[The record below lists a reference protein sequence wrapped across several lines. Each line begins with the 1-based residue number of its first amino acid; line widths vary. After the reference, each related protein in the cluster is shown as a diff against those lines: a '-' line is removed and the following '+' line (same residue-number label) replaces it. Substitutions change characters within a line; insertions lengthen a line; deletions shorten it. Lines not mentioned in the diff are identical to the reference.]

1 MHHQAKIYVAGHR
14 GLVGSAIVRNLQK
27 QGYTNLLL
35 KTRAELDLTHQ
46 SSVINFFTT
55 EKPEYVFMAAAKVGG
70 IVANNTYP
78 ADFAYQNQLIQMNI
92 IHAAWQNNV
101 KRLLFLGSS
110 CLYPRDCPQPMREE
124 HLLTGLL
131 EPTNKAYALAKISG
145 ISLCESFNKQYG
157 TKYLVGMPT
166 NLYGP
171 NDNYDLQASHVIPA
185 LMRKIHEA
193 KLANASAVDVWG
205 SGVAMREFLHS
216 DDLAD
221 AAVFL
226 LNLPDAQYEQ
236 LLTCSISGPI
246 VNIGCGKDISIKA
259 LVELL
264 CEIVQYHG
272 DVNWDTTKP
281 DGTLRKLLNTAKINA
296 IGWQPK
302 LCFADEL
309 RKIYTDKFSVSETH

>member
-1 MHHQAKIYVAGHR
+1 MDKQAKIFVAGHR
-14 GLVGSAIVRNLQK
+14 GLVGSAIARGLEK
-27 QGYTNLLL
+27 QGYCNILL
-35 KTRAELDLTHQ
+35 KTRDQLDLTQQAHV
-46 SSVINFFTT
+46 SDFFLT

-92 IHAAWQNNV
+92 IHSAWKNNV

-157 TKYLVGMPT
+157 TQYLVGMPT

-193 KLANASAVDVWG
+193 KQSKAPAVEVWG

-216 DDLAD
+216 DDLAN
-221 AAVFL
+221 AAIFL
-226 LNLPDAQYEQ
+226 LNLPEASFHQ
-236 LLTCSISGPI
+236 LLHCPISGPV
-246 VNIGCGKDISIKA
+246 VNIGYGKDLTIRD
-259 LVELL
+259 LVTLL
-264 CEIVQYHG
+264 CDIVQYQG
-272 DVNWDTTKP
+272 EVQWDTSKP
-281 DGTLRKLLNTAKINA
+281 DGTLRKLLNTEKINA
-296 IGWQPK
+296 TGWQPS
-302 LCFADEL
+302 LNFADEL
-309 RKIYTDKFSVSETH
+309 KKIYRDKFLK

>member
-1 MHHQAKIYVAGHR
+1 MNQQAKIFVAGHR
-14 GLVGSAIVRNLQK
+14 GLVGSAIVRGLER
-27 QGYTNLLL
+27 QGYQNLLL
-35 KTRAELDLTHQ
+35 KTREQLDLTQ
-46 SSVINFFTT
+46 QASVSQFFSA
-55 EKPEYVFMAAAKVGG
+55 EKPDYVFMAAAKVGG

-78 ADFAYQNQLIQMNI
+78 ADFAYQNQLIQMNT

-157 TKYLVGMPT
+157 TQYLVGMPT

-193 KLANASAVDVWG
+193 KQANALSVDVWG

-221 AAVFL
+221 AAIFL
-226 LNLPDAQYEQ
+226 LNLPAESFEK
-236 LLTCSISGPI
+236 LLSCPASGPV
-246 VNIGCGKDISIKA
+246 VNIGYGKDLSIKA

-264 CEIVQYHG
+264 CDIVQFNG
-272 DVNWDTTKP
+272 EIQWDTSKP
-281 DGTLRKLLNTAKINA
+281 DGTPKKLLNTEKINA
-296 IGWQPK
+296 VGWQPS

-309 RKIYTDKFSVSETH
+309 AKIYKDKFLNSRAH

>member
-1 MHHQAKIYVAGHR
+1 MHHDAKIFVAGHK
-14 GLVGSAIVRNLQK
+14 GLVGSAIVRGLKK

-35 KTRAELDLTHQ
+35 VDRTELDLTQ
-46 SSVINFFTT
+46 QACVRDFFLA

-101 KRLLFLGSS
+101 KRLMFLGSS

-145 ISLCESFNKQYG
+145 ISLCESFNKQHG

-185 LMRKIHEA
+185 LMRKVHEA
-193 KLANASAVDVWG
+193 KLANAPTVDVWG
-205 SGVAMREFLHS
+205 SGVALREFLHS
-216 DDLAD
+216 DDLAN
-221 AAVFL
+221 AVLFL
-226 LNLPDAQYEQ
+226 MNLPDAEYDK
-236 LLTCSISGPI
+236 LLTCPVTGPV
-246 VNIGCGKDISIKA
+246 VNIGYGKDISIKA
-259 LVELL
+259 LIELL
-264 CEIVQYHG
+264 CEIVQYQG
-272 DVNWDTTKP
+272 TVKWDTSKP
-281 DGTLRKLLNTAKINA
+281 DGTPKKLLNTDKINT
-296 IGWQPK
+296 IGWKPK
-302 LCFADEL
+302 LNFADEL
-309 RKIYTDKFSVSETH
+309 KKIYIDKFCNV

>member
-1 MHHQAKIYVAGHR
+1 MHHDAKIFVAGHK
-14 GLVGSAIVRNLQK
+14 GLVGSAIVRELIK
-27 QGYTNLLL
+27 QGYTNLRLV
-35 KTRAELDLTHQ
+35 TRAELDLTQ
-46 SSVINFFTT
+46 QASVRDFFMA

-131 EPTNKAYALAKISG
+131 EPTNKAYALAKLSG
-145 ISLCESFNKQYG
+145 ISLCESFNKQHG

-185 LMRKIHEA
+185 LMRKVHEA
-193 KLANASAVDVWG
+193 KISNAPTVDVWG

-216 DDLAD
+216 DDLAN
-221 AAVFL
+221 AALFL
-226 LNLPDAQYEQ
+226 MNLPDADYDK
-236 LLTCSISGPI
+236 LIACPVTGPV
-246 VNIGCGKDISIKA
+246 VNIGYGKDISIKA
-259 LVELL
+259 LIELL
-264 CEIVQYHG
+264 CAIVQYEG
-272 DVNWDTTKP
+272 AVKWDTSKP
-281 DGTLRKLLNTAKINA
+281 DGTPKKLLNTEKING

-302 LCFADEL
+302 LNFSDEL
-309 RKIYTDKFSVSETH
+309 RKIYLDKFCNALA